1 MSVNADFKLPNVRKL
16 FKPDPG
22 YVIFDA
28 DLSGA
33 DGQVV
38 AWESGDAELKQ
49 WLKDGTDMHVKHCAE
64 VGGETIILS
73 LDPKT
78 HRYYELRQSYKHAT
92 HGVHYGASDYA
103 LTRHP
108 SIGWPKE
115 KASRYIA
122 NYFKRRP
129 GVKEWHLR
137 TDHNLRTSRTAR
149 NAFGYR
155 IIYFDR
161 VDGLLPQAL
170 AWVPQSTVALVCFKG
185 ALRLKK
191 EMPFVEMLIQVHDS
205 IVFQVP
211 FRHAERYAEI
221 RKALS
226 VEVPYPNDPLV
237 IPWGLAKSE
246 KSWGDCEKVKEA

>member
-1 MSVNADFKLPNVRKL
+1 L
-16 FKPDPG
+16 FIPDKG
-22 YVIFDA
+22 YMLYEA

-38 AWESGDAELKQ
+38 AWEADDKELKS
-49 WLKDGTDMHVKHCAE
+49 WLRDGTDMHVRHGIE
-64 VGGETIILS
+64 VGGEKELLTLS
-73 LDPKT
+73 PT
-78 HRYYELRQSYKHAT
+78 SFRYYQLRQSYKHAT

-108 SIGWPKE
+108 SIAWPRH
-115 KASRYIA
+115 KAQRYIA
-122 NYFKRRP
+122 NYFARRP
-129 GVKEWHLR
+129 GVKEWHNR

-149 NAFGYR
+149 NAFNYR

-185 ALRLKK
+185 ALRLRKAL
-191 EMPFVEMLIQVHDS
+191 PWVEILLQVHDS
-205 IVFQVP
+205 LLFQVP
-211 FRHAERYAEI
+211 MHRADSVPLFREHLA
-221 RKALS
+221 

-237 IPWGLAKSE
+237 IPWGMARSE
-246 KSWGDCEKVKEA
+246 KSWGEVSKV